1 VVRYS
6 PAPRHRSTNRAPLS
20 GSRTGH
26 VLPADPAPWSRR
38 GLRGQ
43 GRLERDIAFHVPSTQ
58 SCGSIVHSHSLI
70 PSRLA
75 SPSTRASVLHA
86 AAESTSAVCLS
97 LPQSHCD
104 DDLKRFAAADR
115 RKVDPPIPVDM
126 ATWVERR
133 SARLVGQKNA
143 SIGWADTRCKRA
155 ATVDQS

>member
-1 VVRYS
+1 VVKGGSKETS
-6 PAPRHRSTNRAPLS
+6 P
-20 GSRTGH
+20 
-26 VLPADPAPWSRR
+26 
-38 GLRGQ
+38 
-43 GRLERDIAFHVPSTQ
+43 FHVPSTQ

-133 SARLVGQKNA
+133 SARLVGQKNT